1 MGSAPDRIDIDTS
14 DAEMG
19 QRWQDQL
26 AALDARLEQ
35 LVQGQGPHQQHGLR
49 Y

>member
-1 MGSAPDRIDIDTS
+1 
-14 DAEMG
+14 MG

-26 AALDARLEQ
+26 AALDARLGALAQEQ
-35 LVQGQGPHQQHGLR
+35 TAHQQNHEQGMR